1 MAAMNCVNFNS
12 TGYCFAAA
20 ACTSA
25 PIVNLLDTAINLVVS
40 ICVLCLRLVR
50 IIG

>member
-1 MAAMNCVNFNS
+1 MKTMACMTNNGFSSCS
-12 TGYCFAAA
+12 AA

-25 PIVNLLDTAINLVVS
+25 PIVNLLDTAVALVVS

-50 IIG
+50 ITQ